1 MELFLFIS
9 PHAFEART
17 KEDEDSRKNSRIE
30 LSDPFFSTARYF
42 NALIAA
48 VRLSP
53 PSPRGR
59 GEVSTRF
66 EARRYRE
73 ISRLVV
79 TRPGNELLVIVVVE
93 RKGGPVLLVENWL
106 PSGGV
111 KKTIGD
117 RVELMMNVGDGLA
130 ARFKS
135 FSFFLFPLPRK
146 SSKILERFRGQD
158 SRERDD
164 WRERGMDLDPSSFD
178 FDGKR

>member
-1 MELFLFIS
+1 M
-9 PHAFEART
+9 
-17 KEDEDSRKNSRIE
+17 
-30 LSDPFFSTARYF
+30 
-42 NALIAA
+42 
-48 VRLSP
+48 
-53 PSPRGR
+53 
-59 GEVSTRF
+59 
-66 EARRYRE
+66 
-73 ISRLVV
+73 

-146 SSKILERFRGQD
+146 SSNDFEDKI
-158 SRERDD
+158 RERETIGESVGWISIHRASISMEKGKNSTFSNEPFD
-164 WRERGMDLDPSSFD
+164 SFQI
-178 FDGKR
+178 FGHS